1 MRSGYEA
8 LCELR
13 ELVKINP
20 AVSALRLYRTATGF
34 YFPFFILINQRWPRF
49 FAVVVK
55 KENTQTQKTALVF
68 LCVFLITYNQI
79 WMIAIT
85 FYLVFS
91 LMIATITCYLLY
103 RYFLFWSPNTKD
115 GQKILKGN
123 FCRSKKLW
131 PQESWWA
138 AEVKVTLENLFR
150 FTSSQCM
157 GSFGRWKSNLLWWK
171 YFARS
176 WSFSRIRDLFYM
188 KNSQKSFA
196 LCAPHCC

>member
-20 AVSALRLYRTATGF
+20 AVSALRLYKTATSF

-91 LMIATITCYLLY
+91 LMIATITCCLLY
-103 RYFLFWSPNTKD
+103 RYFFVLITKHKGWSKD
-115 GQKILKGN
+115 FERQFLQIKETLATRIL
-123 FCRSKKLW
+123 
-131 PQESWWA
+131 
-138 AEVKVTLENLFR
+138 
-150 FTSSQCM
+150 M
-157 GSFGRWKSNLLWWK
+157 GCWGKSDTRE
-171 YFARS
+171 F
-176 WSFSRIRDLFYM
+176 I
-188 KNSQKSFA
+188 
-196 LCAPHCC
+196 